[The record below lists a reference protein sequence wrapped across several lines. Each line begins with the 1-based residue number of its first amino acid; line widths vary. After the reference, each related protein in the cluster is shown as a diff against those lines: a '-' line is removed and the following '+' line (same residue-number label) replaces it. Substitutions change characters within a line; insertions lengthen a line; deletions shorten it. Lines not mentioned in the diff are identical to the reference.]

1 MTNTLPKGERKTIIK
16 LLGSRFIKI
25 PTKKLAVR
33 TPPAMSQSILG
44 ENENKPVRLVNTR
57 TEWDKKKFD
66 NKKQKIN
73 SYLRS

>member
-16 LLGSRFIKI
+16 PLGSRFIKI

-44 ENENKPVRLVNTR
+44 ENENKPVRSVNTR
-57 TEWDKKKFD
+57 TEWD
-66 NKKQKIN
+66 NKNWKQKTKIN